1 MSFSRVEEF
10 IETAIH
16 NKELPGAVLAM
27 ANAKDVLY
35 CKAFGMAHTEPKIP
49 MSEQTIF
56 DCASLTKVVATASSA
71 LLLLEQGLIDLE
83 DSISYYF
90 PELKLMH
97 EEVRIRHLLTHTSG
111 FQAEIKFYKEQ
122 IPNTD
127 VIERIA
133 QETGRKN
140 AEQQVIYSDVNYIL
154 LGKLIEKVTGI
165 SLADYA
171 RENIFQPLQ
180 MHNTLFNPSA
190 QFQGKIAATEYRPYL
205 EKHQWGEVH
214 DENALH
220 FGGVSGHAGLFST
233 AGDLAKFAQS
243 FMKNNNSIFREH
255 TKQLAKQSFTEQY
268 EEQRGLGWQ
277 LYSPPSF
284 SGQFLRDG
292 FGHTGFTGT
301 SVWISDEKQLA
312 IILLTNRVH
321 FGRSCEIQRFRR
333 IVHNLVA
340 LGNEWIR

>member
-1 MSFSRVEEF
+1 MSFSGVDQF
-10 IETAIH
+10 IETAIQ
-16 NKELPGAVLAM
+16 NKELPGAVLVV
-27 ANAKDVLY
+27 ANAKDVVY
-35 CKAFGMAHTEPKIP
+35 CKAFGMAHIEEQIP
-49 MSEQTIF
+49 MSEHTIF
-56 DCASLTKVVATASSA
+56 DCASLTKVAATASSV
-71 LLLLEQGLIDLE
+71 LLLLEQGFIDLD

-90 PELKLMH
+90 PELILRH

-122 IPNTD
+122 IANKD
-127 VIERIA
+127 IVERIA

-140 AEQQVIYSDVNYIL
+140 VEQQVIYSDVNYIL

-165 SLADYA
+165 SLEDYA
-171 RENIFQPLQ
+171 HKNIFQPLRMQ
-180 MHNTLFNPSA
+180 NTQFNPSVRLR
-190 QFQGKIAATEYRPYL
+190 GKIAATEYRPYL
-205 EKHQWGEVH
+205 NKHQWGDVH

-233 AGDLAKFAQS
+233 AEDLARFAQS
-243 FMKNNNSIFREH
+243 FMKNNDSIFKEH
-255 TKQLAKQSFTEQY
+255 TKQLAKRSFTEQHL
-268 EEQRGLGWQ
+268 EQRGLGWQ
-277 LYSPPSF
+277 LYSSPSF
-284 SGQFLRDG
+284 SGQYLRDG

-301 SVWISDEKQLA
+301 SIWISDEKQLV

-340 LGNEWIR
+340 LENEEVR

>member
-16 NKELPGAVLAM
+16 NKELPGAVLAV

-35 CKAFGMAHTEPKIP
+35 CKAFGMAHTEVQIP
-49 MSEQTIF
+49 MTEQTIF
-56 DCASLTKVVATASSA
+56 DCASLTKVTATASSI
-71 LLLLEQGLIDLE
+71 LLLLERGFIDLD
-83 DSISYYF
+83 DSISSYF
-90 PELKLMH
+90 PELKQIH
-97 EEVRIRHLLTHTSG
+97 EDVKIRHLLTHTSG
-111 FQAEIKFYKEQ
+111 FQAEIKFYKEEVAYA
-122 IPNTD
+122 D
-127 VIERIA
+127 VIGRIA

-140 AEQQVIYSDVNYIL
+140 VEQQVIYSDVNYIL
-154 LGKLIEKVTGI
+154 LGELIEKVTGI

-171 RENIFQPLQ
+171 DKNIFQPLR
-180 MHNTLFNPSA
+180 MHNTGFNPSA
-190 QFQGKIAATEYRPYL
+190 QLQEKIAATEYRTYL
-205 EKHQWGEVH
+205 NKHQWGEVH

-233 AGDLAKFAQS
+233 AEDLAKFAQS
-243 FMKNNNSIFREH
+243 FMKNNDSIFHEQ
-255 TKQLAKQSFTEQY
+255 TKQLAKQSFTEEH

-277 LYSPPSF
+277 LYSSPSF
-284 SGQFLRDG
+284 SGQYLKEG

-301 SVWISDEKQLA
+301 SIWISDERQLA

-333 IVHNLVA
+333 IVHNLIA
-340 LGNEWIR
+340 LENE

>member
-1 MSFSRVEEF
+1 MAFSRVEQF
-10 IETAIH
+10 IETAIQ
-16 NKELPGAVLAM
+16 NKELPGAVLSV

-35 CKAFGMAHTEPKIP
+35 CKAFGMAHTKQQIP

-56 DCASLTKVVATASSA
+56 DCASLTKVVATASSV
-71 LLLLEQGLIDLE
+71 LLLLEQGVIDIDE
-83 DSISYYF
+83 SISYYF
-90 PELKLMH
+90 SELKEMH

-111 FQAEIKFYKEQ
+111 FRAEIKFYKEEVAYA
-122 IPNTD
+122 D

-140 AEQQVIYSDVNYIL
+140 VEQQVIYSDVNYIL

-171 RENIFQPLQ
+171 SKTIFQPLC
-180 MHNTLFNPSA
+180 MHNTLFNPPV
-190 QFQGKIAATEYRPYL
+190 QLQGKIAATEYRTYL
-205 EKHQWGEVH
+205 KKHQWGEVH

-233 AGDLAKFAQS
+233 AEDLTKFAQS
-243 FMKNNNSIFREH
+243 FMKNKDSIFREH
-255 TKQLAKQSFTEQY
+255 TKQLAKQSFTEQH

-277 LYSPPSF
+277 LYSSPSF
-284 SGQFLRDG
+284 SGQYLRDG

-301 SVWISDEKQLA
+301 SIWVSDEKQLA
-312 IILLTNRVH
+312 IILVTNRVH
-321 FGRSCEIQRFRR
+321 FGRGCEIQRFRR

-340 LGNEWIR
+340 LENE

>member
-1 MSFSRVEEF
+1 MSFSKIEQF
-10 IETAIH
+10 IETAIQ
-16 NKELPGAVLAM
+16 NNELPGAVLAV
-27 ANAKDVLY
+27 ANAKNVLY
-35 CKAFGMAHTEPKIP
+35 CKAFGMAHIEQKIP
-49 MSEQTIF
+49 MSEHTIF

-71 LLLLEQGLIDLE
+71 LLLLERGLIDLD

-90 PELKLMH
+90 PELKTMH

-111 FQAEIKFYKEQ
+111 FQAEIKFYNEH
-122 IPNTD
+122 IAYTD
-127 VIERIA
+127 VIEHIA
-133 QETGRKN
+133 QKTERKN
-140 AEQQVIYSDVNYIL
+140 VEQQVVYSDINYIL
-154 LGKLIEKVTGI
+154 LGKLIEKVSGV
-165 SLADYA
+165 SLAEYA
-171 RENIFQPLQ
+171 HKNIFQPIG
-180 MHNTLFNPSA
+180 MHNTLFNPPV
-190 QFQGKIAATEYRPYL
+190 QLQEKIAATEYRSYL
-205 EKHQWGEVH
+205 KKHQWGEVH

-233 AGDLAKFAQS
+233 AEDLAKFAQS
-243 FMKNNNSIFREH
+243 FMKNNDSIFHEH
-255 TKQLAKQSFTEQY
+255 TKQLAKMSFTEQH

-284 SGQFLRDG
+284 SGQYLQDG

-301 SVWISDEKQLA
+301 SIWISDEKQLA

-340 LGNEWIR
+340 LENE